1 MSAKITNININ
12 LYAKWWLLQPQWLG
26 KENDKMINKYQ
37 HSKHSLDL
45 LGWVCQVETVHLL
58 LQEQHFHADS
68 LHYHSAKEGAGRR
81 LLTREKKGKY
91 HLDIDYKYTL

>member
-1 MSAKITNININ
+1 M
-12 LYAKWWLLQPQWLG
+12 Q
-26 KENDKMINKYQ
+26 NDDYYNHSDLERRMINKCQ

-68 LHYHSAKEGAGRR
+68 LHYHSANEGAGRR